1 MDITGLP
8 ATFASLGPADT
19 RPLYRQ
25 IHDRFRIAITQGN
38 LAPGA
43 RIMSARA
50 LAGQLGV
57 ARGTVEAAYALLE
70 AEGYVEAHGQAG
82 TRVSARL
89 ALPHLRPAIAAS
101 VPAPVPLPVQQ
112 APAAAPFELGLP
124 ALDAFPRQIWARLG
138 AARLRA
144 TQAADMAYPD
154 LSGQAPLRAAIAAYL
169 RVSRGIDCTPRQV
182 IVTSGYRNSLEL
194 VMRTLIRAGDA
205 AWVEDP
211 GFAPTSALLR
221 SVGARVVPVPVDQ
234 EGLQVAQGVA
244 LAPHARM
251 AVVTPSHQSPL
262 CMSLSVPR
270 RQALLAWAREAG
282 AWIVEDD
289 YDGEYR
295 YVGQPLAALQQLDR
309 DGRVLYAGT
318 FSKVL
323 FPAIRLAYLVVPEA
337 LVERFADTGAA
348 CMSGPPALLQSIV
361 TDFITAGHF
370 VRHIQKM
377 RKLYALRRETTAAGL
392 MLVLGQ
398 HLHVAPQPGGMHLV
412 LRLRGAQSDHALAAR
427 MRDQGMAAQALSDLT
442 QGARGP
448 GAILLGF
455 TNVASSQQA
464 IALGLRIKALL

>member
-1 MDITGLP
+1 MDTIGLP
-8 ATFASLGPADT
+8 FTLDGLGQEDPQ
-19 RPLYRQ
+19 PLYRQ
-25 IHDRFRIAITQGN
+25 IHGRFRVSIAQGH
-38 LAPGA
+38 LPPGA

-50 LAGQLGV
+50 LAAQLGV

-70 AEGYVEAHGQAG
+70 AEGYVEARGQAG
-82 TRVSARL
+82 TRVSPRL
-89 ALPHLRPAIAAS
+89 ALPHLRPAISLRA
-101 VPAPVPLPVQQ
+101 PAPMQQ

-124 ALDAFPRQIWARLG
+124 ALDAFPRQLWARVG

-154 LSGQAPLRAAIAAYL
+154 LTGQAPLRAAIAAYL
-169 RVSRGIDCTPRQV
+169 RVSRGIDCTPQQV
-182 IVTSGYRNSLEL
+182 IVTSGYRNSLDL
-194 VMRTLIRAGDA
+194 VMRALLRAGDA

-211 GFAPTSALLR
+211 GFAPTSTLLR
-221 SVGARVVPVPVDQ
+221 GGGVHVVPVPVDH
-234 EGLQVAQGVA
+234 EGLQVEQGRA
-244 LAPHARM
+244 IAPQARM

-262 CMSLSVPR
+262 CMSLSLPR
-270 RQALLAWAREAG
+270 RQALLAWASAAR

-295 YVGQPLAALQQLDR
+295 YVGKPLAALQQLDR

-323 FPAIRLAYLVVPEA
+323 FPAIRLAYLVVPAA
-337 LVERFADTGAA
+337 LAELFAATAA
-348 CMSGPPALLQSIV
+348 TCMSGPPALLQSIV
-361 TDFITAGHF
+361 TDFITGGHF

-377 RKLYALRRETTAAGL
+377 RKLYALRRDTTAAGL

-398 HLHVAPQPGGMHLV
+398 HLHAAPQPGGMHLV

-427 MRDQGMAAQALSDLT
+427 MRGQGMAAQALSDLT
-442 QGARGP
+442 QGAPGP

-455 TNVASSQQA
+455 TNVASSQEA
-464 IALGLRIKALL
+464 IALGMRIKALL